1 MAFKRVKGTN
11 DFYPED
17 MIVRNKIFDSLRK
30 SAESFNFK
38 EVSAPA
44 LETMNLLKCK
54 SGEEVEKQIFVL
66 EKRGKGSIGLR
77 FELTASLVRMFI
89 ERQKMLPKPVKW
101 YSLSRMWRYE
111 RPQKGRER
119 EFYQLSVELFGSD
132 SFIADAE
139 VISLMIKCLTDLGL
153 TKKDFVVKISNRKLI
168 QGLFM
173 EFIDEKNIEKVF
185 TEIDKI
191 SKISRGELEANLRDL
206 SLDDDQI
213 EQVYHIILTEDIKT
227 LEPKN
232 KTAKEGLNELNS
244 LLERLDM
251 NFVEV
256 DLSTVRGLAYYTGTV
271 FEIFD
276 RQAKL
281 RSIGGGGRYD
291 DMVRLFGGEQCPA
304 TGFGIGCSTLT
315 LLLKE
320 RGLLPEPDIACD
332 YFIATVGKDVL
343 PEAQKIASKLRTR
356 FNVDMDITGRKLG
369 KQLSYA
375 NSIGAKNVII
385 IGEDELKKGVLK
397 VKDFTTGSEKS
408 TTVDKI
414 MKK

>member
-332 YFIATVGKDVL
+332 YFIATVGEDVIQ
-343 PEAQKIASKLRTR
+343 EAQKIASKLRTR